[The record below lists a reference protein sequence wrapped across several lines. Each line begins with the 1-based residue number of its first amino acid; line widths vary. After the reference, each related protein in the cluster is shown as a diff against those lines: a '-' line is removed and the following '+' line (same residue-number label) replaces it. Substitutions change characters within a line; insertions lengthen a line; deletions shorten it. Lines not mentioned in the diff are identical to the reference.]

1 METQII
7 GKKCHVSPHRTRKE
21 CCASSKSPLLTHP
34 PSFFIYLFNFLSEKR
49 KMPADGQMSAK
60 GYNFHFHNVYGIY
73 KNHTP
78 IHLQTPAETKCSS
91 TV

>member
-1 METQII
+1 
-7 GKKCHVSPHRTRKE
+7 
-21 CCASSKSPLLTHP
+21 
-34 PSFFIYLFNFLSEKR
+34 
-49 KMPADGQMSAK
+49 MPADGQMSAK
-60 GYNFHFHNVYGIY
+60 GYNFHFHSVYGIY